1 MTAALG
7 TWRYLLRNGRFV
19 SAVVRLGP
27 EHVFPHVTKDGT
39 VIFALLSESA
49 EQLLLQSIRQLQ
61 PFSGSSDTSL
71 TRHCCITDPSLT
83 GDGRADT
90 KPSLAHQ

>member
-7 TWRYLLRNGRFV
+7 TWRYLLRNGRFI
-19 SAVVRLGP
+19 AAAIRLNP
-27 EHVFPHVTKDGT
+27 DHVLPHVTKDGT
-39 VIFALLSESA
+39 VIFALLSANA

-61 PFSGSSDTSL
+61 PFSGSSDGSL

-83 GDGRADT
+83 GDGREGT
-90 KPSLAHQ
+90 KPSFAHQ